1 MGLNFVGMAPYCKK
15 TDRQRNLQENRLVR
29 SLSDLRWKMRKNRHC
44 VRSGE
49 TALLTKFAMEF
60 LGLRRTSRPLTYKHG
75 AGIVNSGRI
84 SLHPSTPIMQVLHC

>member
-1 MGLNFVGMAPYCKK
+1 M
-15 TDRQRNLQENRLVR
+15 Q
-29 SLSDLRWKMRKNRHC
+29 KNRHC

-60 LGLRRTSRPLTYKHG
+60 LGLRRTSRRHTSMVQQY

-84 SLHPSTPIMQVLHC
+84 SFHLSILIMPSGTFVKHH